1 MTDGGYGPVRRKEDA
16 RFIRGKGTFVDDIQL
31 PGMLHG
37 AILRSPLAHAR
48 IVSIDTTAAE
58 GHPKVNAVIT
68 GQMLEDRKLAWMPTL
83 SRDIQAGLATDKVR
97 FAGPEGAG
105 HQCGAVPGPGGPLCG
120 RRGPVLGPR
129 RARAHQRRV
138 RAAPRGDRR
147 HEGAG
152 PRCPGDPG

>member
-83 SRDIQAGLATDKVR
+83 SRDIQAVLATDKVR
-97 FAGPEGAG
+97 FLSLIHISEPT
-105 HQCGAVPGPGGPLCG
+105 
-120 RRGPVLGPR
+120 RLGM
-129 RARAHQRRV
+129 
-138 RAAPRGDRR
+138 
-147 HEGAG
+147 
-152 PRCPGDPG
+152 